1 MNWNLPEFYKIDIS
15 FYVKNEIK
23 NMSEPGL
30 GLIVKDINE
39 IQKIVDVALMLDATA
54 SMGDEIQAAAET
66 MISNVEKLKSMYPN
80 CVFRL
85 ALVVYRDYDEDDEFV
100 INDFTTNV
108 ESIVAILKGQLAVGG
123 NDAAEN
129 VAGALA
135 RVLDLSWRGDIC
147 QVFWVADAP
156 AHGDR
161 YHTSSV
167 SDSYRDGDRGG
178 LDPEILMHR
187 LAKQNI
193 GISFFKMNSTTDK
206 MIDVLDAAYQ
216 SGRSPGNKANFIIAD
231 VSAQLCAAKKGS
243 FDLHPAPHL
252 PEFFRSPSSEAYQEQ
267 FLSAVSSQ
275 LD

>member
-1 MNWNLPEFYKIDIS
+1 
-15 FYVKNEIK
+15 
-23 NMSEPGL
+23 MSEPGL
-30 GLIVKDINE
+30 GLVIKDFNE

-54 SMGDEIQAAAET
+54 SMGDEIRAATET
-66 MISNVEKLKSMYPN
+66 MVSNVQKLKSMYPN

-85 ALVVYRDYDEDDEFV
+85 ALVVYRDYDEPDEFV
-100 INDFTTNV
+100 IKDFTTDV
-108 ESIVAILKGQLAVGG
+108 ESIVAILKGQHALGG
-123 NDAAEN
+123 NDIAEN

-135 RVLDLSWRGDIC
+135 NVLGLSWRGDVC

-161 YHTSSV
+161 YHTPSI
-167 SDSYRDGDRGG
+167 SDSYRDGDRNG
-178 LDPEILMHR
+178 LDPEELMQR

-231 VSAQLCAAKKGS
+231 VSAQLCAAKSKPFEKSFEKPFDGS
-243 FDLHPAPHL
+243 FDSHPTPHL